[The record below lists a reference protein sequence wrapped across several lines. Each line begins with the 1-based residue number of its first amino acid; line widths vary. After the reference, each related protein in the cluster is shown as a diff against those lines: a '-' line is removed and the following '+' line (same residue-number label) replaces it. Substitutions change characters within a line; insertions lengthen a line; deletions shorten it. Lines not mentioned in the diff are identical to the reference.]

1 MPLDACHVRA
11 PSDHAAG
18 ATLRRVRRVPAIAL
32 AIAAVL
38 VGSGVA
44 QAVPGT
50 GVLAQTA
57 PSDDETMFNGVSI
70 VGPSPE
76 EIAAAR
82 EAIDDIEDDIDRAE
96 AELAV
101 VEDELALVEQRLRIA
116 TDALTV
122 AEEVAWQANQAADV
136 ARDDLTRVQRQLADA
151 RTAEADNQ
159 AELVGFARDAY
170 MYGPS
175 AADPMLMLLD
185 GLGRNGSADLS
196 RAQSAVDVVAR
207 DRTQVLEDTER
218 LVATTA
224 GLEAE
229 AEMMEQA
236 RADKEAE
243 AEAARDEAATQH
255 AVVLDLLNQTEAK
268 VQRQQELI
276 DQLADERVEAVTT
289 LDDLEEEA
297 ARAKAAAEAKRKA
310 EEEARRKAEEARRRA
325 EEAARRAAEEAARE
339 AAEEAAREAAR
350 RAAEEAAQQ
359 AADEA
364 AAEAARAEE
373 AAAAARREAAEAEE
387 EAAQAEQARADRQA
401 ADTVSVSVNGGLAT
415 VGGITVA
422 ASIAGQL
429 EALLNAARADGIVL
443 GGHGYRSPDTTARL
457 RVVNGCPDIY
467 TSPASS
473 CRVPTAIPG
482 SSMHE
487 KGLAIDFTWQGQTI
501 CFPNPPS
508 RCHGNA
514 AFDWLQAN
522 AASYGLYGLSSE
534 AWHYST
540 NGN

>member
-1 MPLDACHVRA
+1 M
-11 PSDHAAG
+11 
-18 ATLRRVRRVPAIAL
+18 RRVTRFPTIAL

-38 VGSGVA
+38 LGSGIA

-82 EAIDDIEDDIDRAE
+82 DAIDDIEDDIERAE

-101 VEDELALVEQRLRIA
+101 VEDELHLVEQQLQIA
-116 TDALTV
+116 SEALSV
-122 AEEVAWQANQAADV
+122 AEEVSWRANDAANAARDELARVQGQLDDAREDEATNQA
-136 ARDDLTRVQRQLADA
+136 QLA
-151 RTAEADNQ
+151 
-159 AELVGFARDAY
+159 VFARDAY

-185 GLGRNGSADLS
+185 GMSRNGSSDLS

-207 DRTQVLEDTER
+207 DRTQVLEEAER

-229 AEMMEQA
+229 TALMEAA
-236 RADKEAE
+236 RVEKEAE
-243 AEAARDEAATQH
+243 AEEAREAAATQH
-255 AVVLDLLNQTEAK
+255 AVVLDLLSQTEAK
-268 VQRQQELI
+268 VQRQEELI
-276 DQLADERVEAVTT
+276 DQLADDRVEAVTT
-289 LDDLEEEA
+289 LDELEEEA

-325 EEAARRAAEEAARE
+325 EEAAARAAAEAARQ
-339 AAEEAAREAAR
+339 AR
-350 RAAEEAAQQ
+350 EEAAQQ
-359 AADEA
+359 AAQQAAQEAARQAAAEA
-364 AAEAARAEE
+364 AAEAARADE
-373 AAAAARREAAEAEE
+373 AAAAARQDAVEAEQD
-387 EAAQAEQARADRQA
+387 AAQAAQARDSRKA
-401 ADTVSVSVNGGLAT
+401 ADTVSVSTSGGLAT

-429 EALLNAARADGIVL
+429 ESLLNAARADGIVL

-457 RVVNGCPDIY
+457 RVANGCPDVY

-487 KGLAIDFTWQGQTI
+487 QGLAIDFTWQGQTI

-514 AFDWLQAN
+514 AFDWLQAH
-522 AASYGLYGLSSE
+522 ASSYGLYGLSSE

>member
-1 MPLDACHVRA
+1 MRPAHKLRTTTALLV
-11 PSDHAAG
+11 AA
-18 ATLRRVRRVPAIAL
+18 L
-32 AIAAVL
+32 VL
-38 VGSGVA
+38 GSGIA

-57 PSDDETMFNGVSI
+57 PSDDETTFNGVSI

-76 EIAAAR
+76 EIAEAR
-82 EAIDDIEDDIDRAE
+82 RAIDDISNDLDRAE

-101 VEDELALVEQRLRIA
+101 VEDELNLVEQQLRIA
-116 TDALTV
+116 TESLSE
-122 AEEVAWQANQAADV
+122 AEDVAWRASDAASA
-136 ARDDLTRVQRQLADA
+136 ARDDLARVQGQLDDA
-151 RTAEADNQ
+151 RAEEADNQ
-159 AELVGFARDAY
+159 AQLAGFARDAY

-185 GLGRNGSADLS
+185 GMSRTGKGDLS
-196 RAQSAVDVVAR
+196 QAQHAVDVVAR
-207 DRTQVLEDTER
+207 DRTEILEDTER

-224 GLEAE
+224 GLEVE
-229 AEMMEQA
+229 AGLMEEA
-236 RADKEAE
+236 RAAREAE
-243 AEAARDEAATQH
+243 AEEARVAAATQH
-255 AVVLDLLNQTEAK
+255 AVVLDLVNETEAK

-276 DQLADERVEAVTT
+276 DQLADERADAITT
-289 LDDLEEEA
+289 LDDLKEEA

-310 EEEARRKAEEARRRA
+310 EEEARRKAEEARRAAEAAAERARA
-325 EEAARRAAEEAARE
+325 ERAAEARRAAEEEQREQE
-339 AAEEAAREAAR
+339 AA
-350 RAAEEAAQQ
+350 AER

-364 AAEAARAEE
+364 ARAAEQADKADDKAEE
-373 AAAAARREAAEAEE
+373 AEQ
-387 EAAQAEQARADRQA
+387 AAQDRESADR
-401 ADTVSVSVNGGLAT
+401 VSVSVSGGLAT

-443 GGHGYRSPDTTARL
+443 GGGGYRSPDTTARL

-467 TSPASS
+467 SSPPSS
-473 CRVPTAIPG
+473 CSVPTAIPG

-487 KGLAIDFTWQGQTI
+487 KGLAIDFTYQGQTI

-522 AASYGLYGLSSE
+522 AGTYGLYGLSSE